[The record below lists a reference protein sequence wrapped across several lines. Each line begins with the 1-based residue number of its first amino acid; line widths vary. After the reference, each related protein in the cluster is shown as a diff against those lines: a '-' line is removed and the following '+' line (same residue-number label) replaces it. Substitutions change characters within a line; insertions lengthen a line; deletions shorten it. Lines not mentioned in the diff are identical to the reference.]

1 MDKKIIQLLFANICD
16 KDELRPVMNGVHF
29 ESERC
34 YATDGHILVIYGEGN
49 PKLAGKTMK
58 QTGEEIDGRY
68 PNVDGVFPPEDKY
81 GTKLNIDIKQLHAAC
96 VWHSKQQTST
106 EHDGVVINGVSYNV
120 RSLRRILEVM
130 VYGGA
135 KDVKFF
141 NSQPDRAT
149 VIIGNKLKGLIMPQK
164 YEESGVDGEREDEY
178 SARTF
183 SYENFINEF
192 VFNSWRKEPK
202 KEPMTWL
209 D

>member
-16 KDELRPVMNGVHF
+16 KNDLRPVMNGVHF

-34 YATDGHILVIYGEGN
+34 YASDGHVLVIYGEGN
-49 PKLAGKTMK
+49 PKLAGKTMSAS
-58 QTGEEIDGRY
+58 GEVIDGRY
-68 PNVDGVFPPEDKY
+68 PNVDGVFPPVDKY
-81 GTKLNIDIKQLHAAC
+81 GTKLNIDIRQLHAAC
-96 VWHSKQQTST
+96 VWHQKQADAT

-135 KDVKFF
+135 NGIKFY

-149 VIIGNKLKGLIMPQK
+149 VILGNKLKGLLMPQQ
-164 YEESGVDGEREDEY
+164 YEESGIDGEREFEE
-178 SARTF
+178 SPRTF
-183 SYENFINEF
+183 SYENFINEY

-202 KEPMTWL
+202 KEPLTWL

>member
-1 MDKKIIQLLFANICD
+1 MDKKVIQLLFANICG

-49 PKLAGKTMK
+49 PKLDNKTMRR
-58 QTGEEIDGRY
+58 TGEEIDGRY
-68 PNVDGVFPPEDKY
+68 PNVDSVFPSAENY
-81 GTKLNIDIKQLHAAC
+81 GTKLNIDIKQLYSAC
-96 VWHSKQQTST
+96 LWHTKQADAN

-120 RSLRRILEVM
+120 GSLRRILEVM
-130 VYGGA
+130 LCGGA
-135 KDVKFF
+135 GTVKFY

-149 VIIGNKLKGLIMPQK
+149 VITSNKLKGLVMPQQF
-164 YEESGVDGEREDEY
+164 EESGIDGERTDENY
-178 SARTF
+178 SRTY
-183 SYENFINEF
+183 SYENFINEY

-202 KEPMTWL
+202 KEPFSWL